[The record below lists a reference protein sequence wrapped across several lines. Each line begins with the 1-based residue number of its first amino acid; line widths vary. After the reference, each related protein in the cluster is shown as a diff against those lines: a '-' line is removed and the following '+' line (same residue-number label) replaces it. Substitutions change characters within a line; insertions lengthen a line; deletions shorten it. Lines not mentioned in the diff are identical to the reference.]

1 MKIPQKYFIQMS
13 KEFQK
18 LDENIKNEI
27 SKQTD
32 KNCIYCKK
40 KLQKNSTK
48 NFHLKCIIINEKII
62 KKSNI
67 ITVCYNRE
75 ENIVY
80 L

>member
-32 KNCIYCKK
+32 KNCI
-40 KLQKNSTK
+40 
-48 NFHLKCIIINEKII
+48 
-62 KKSNI
+62 
-67 ITVCYNRE
+67 
-75 ENIVY
+75 
-80 L
+80 